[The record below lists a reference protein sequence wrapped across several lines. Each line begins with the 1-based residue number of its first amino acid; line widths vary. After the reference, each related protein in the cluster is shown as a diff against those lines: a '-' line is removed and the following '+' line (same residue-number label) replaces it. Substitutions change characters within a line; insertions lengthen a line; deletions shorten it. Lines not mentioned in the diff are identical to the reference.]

1 MIFESLDVPDLE
13 AVDVQA
19 NLSPVVR
26 DHPGHGLLR
35 LRDEHAAA
43 VAHSLVAGSLD
54 QIRKAAARKSAVV
67 EAKLNQP
74 ANDKWLHG
82 QPAFCFAQATAVYRT
97 EVQQVIAG
105 SSVETINEIGADDWR
120 DPSWRRETSTPP
132 FRLLPV
138 QLQVQPAGKG
148 RPRALRGREINM
160 G

>member
-1 MIFESLDVPDLE
+1 MARQRSGHDLASSPSVLMIFESLDVPDVE

-43 VAHSLVAGSLD
+43 VTHSLVAGALD
-54 QIRKAAARKSAVV
+54 QIGKAAARKSAVV

-82 QPAFCFAQATAVYRT
+82 RPVFCFAQATAVYWT
-97 EVQQVIAG
+97 EVQQAIARVIG
-105 SSVETINEIGADDWR
+105 RNNQRDWR
-120 DPSWRRETSTPP
+120 LARPEPRRETSTPP
-132 FRLLPV
+132 FRLLPI
-138 QLQVQPAGKG
+138 
-148 RPRALRGREINM
+148 RSS
-160 G
+160 